1 MSEKD
6 MKETPMEE
14 TPETAEQPAAPVE
27 ETAEAAEETFTVTK
41 SQMEQMEQLA
51 KVLASGIDACEDCRA
66 LPQLTKQYR
75 ETIREIEEI
84 EGANDDGDEIGD
96 ILAER
101 ESDGKPGAVRTH
113 RAGVPGH

>member
-27 ETAEAAEETFTVTK
+27 ETAAAEETFTVTK

-51 KVLASGIDACEDCRA
+51 KVLAAGIDTCEDCRA

-84 EGANDDGDEIGD
+84 EGAKDDTDEIGA
-96 ILAER
+96 ILAQR
-101 ESDGKPGAVRTH
+101 EHDGKSGAVRTY
-113 RAGVPGH
+113 RTGVSGN

>member
-1 MSEKD
+1 
-6 MKETPMEE
+6 MKSV
-14 TPETAEQPAAPVE
+14 TARGTRLEQL
-27 ETAEAAEETFTVTK
+27 K
-41 SQMEQMEQLA
+41 QLA

-84 EGANDDGDEIGD
+84 EGAADNGDEVSE

-101 ESDGKPGAVRTH
+101 QNDGKPGAVRTH
-113 RAGVPGH
+113 RAGVPVH

>member
-1 MSEKD
+1 MAT
-6 MKETPMEE
+6 MKSV
-14 TPETAEQPAAPVE
+14 TARGTRLEQL
-27 ETAEAAEETFTVTK
+27 K
-41 SQMEQMEQLA
+41 QLA

-84 EGANDDGDEIGD
+84 EGADNDGDEIGD

-101 ESDGKPGAVRTH
+101 ESNGKPGAVRTH
-113 RAGVPGH
+113 RTAV

>member
-1 MSEKD
+1 MAT
-6 MKETPMEE
+6 MKSITVRG
-14 TPETAEQPAAPVE
+14 TRLEQL
-27 ETAEAAEETFTVTK
+27 K
-41 SQMEQMEQLA
+41 QLA
-51 KVLASGIDACEDCRA
+51 KVLAAGIDACEDCRA

-84 EGANDDGDEIGD
+84 EGATDDTDEIGA

-101 ESDGKPGAVRTH
+101 EQNGKPGAVRTP

>member
-1 MSEKD
+1 MAT
-6 MKETPMEE
+6 MKSV
-14 TPETAEQPAAPVE
+14 TARG
-27 ETAEAAEETFTVTK
+27 TRL
-41 SQMEQMEQLA
+41 EQLKTLA
-51 KVLASGIDACEDCRA
+51 RVLAVNIDTCKDCRA

-84 EGANDDGDEIGD
+84 EGANDDGDEIGE

-101 ESDGKPGAVRTH
+101 ENDGKPGAVRTH